1 MPSHRLPPGLSML
14 NRAAPALIVVLFASP
29 AVAQT
34 PSALAYWQYS
44 VGEVLEGSQDKAP
57 PEWAITLG
65 GGALIQPN
73 FEGAKHYEGEPS
85 VIIDIRYR
93 DIAFASD
100 GEGVGVN
107 LLHGRNYRAGVAL
120 AYDLGRD
127 QHDDP
132 HLRGLGNIDAAPE
145 AKVFAEYFLLPVV
158 FSAALH
164 QAIGGHNGL
173 LGEFGAYI
181 PLPLF
186 DQKLIIFTGP
196 TLTLADG
203 EYMRSYFGVSAKQAA
218 ATSFRQY
225 NARGGFKST
234 GWGVTAVYRL
244 DERWL
249 IESDFAYERLLGD
262 AANSPIVETSSQFT
276 AGLNLA
282 YRF

>member
-1 MPSHRLPPGLSML
+1 ML
-14 NRAAPALIVVLFASP
+14 NRTAPALILALLAGP
-29 AVAQT
+29 AAAQT
-34 PSALAYWQYS
+34 PSPLGYWQYS
-44 VGEVLEGSQDKAP
+44 VGEVLEGSQDEAP

-65 GGALIQPN
+65 GGALIQPK

-107 LLHGRNYRAGVAL
+107 LLHGRHYRAGVAL
-120 AYDLGRD
+120 AYDMGRD
-127 QHDDP
+127 QHADP

-145 AKVFAEYFLLPVV
+145 AKLFAEYFLLPVV
-158 FSAALH
+158 VSAALH
-164 QAIGGHNGL
+164 QGIGGHNGL
-173 LGEFGAYI
+173 LGELGAYI

-196 TLTLADG
+196 SLTLADG
-203 EYMRSYFGVSAKQAA
+203 EDMRSYFGVNATQAA
-218 ATSFRQY
+218 ATSFRQFT
-225 NARGGFKST
+225 ARGGFKRT
-234 GWGVTAVYRL
+234 GWGVTAIYRL
-244 DERWL
+244 DDNWL
-249 IESDFAYERLLGD
+249 IVSDLAYERLLGD

-276 AGLNLA
+276 PNLNLA

>member
-1 MPSHRLPPGLSML
+1 ML
-14 NRAAPALIVVLFASP
+14 NRTAPALILALLAGP
-29 AVAQT
+29 AAAQT
-34 PSALAYWQYS
+34 PSPLGYWQYS
-44 VGEVLEGSQDKAP
+44 VGEVLEGSQDEAP

-65 GGALIQPN
+65 GGALIQPK

-100 GEGVGVN
+100 GEGIGVN

-132 HLRGLGNIDAAPE
+132 HLKGLGNIDTAPE
-145 AKVFAEYFLLPVV
+145 AKLFAEYFLLPVV

-164 QAIGGHNGL
+164 QGIGGHNGL
-173 LGEFGAYI
+173 LGELGAYI

-196 TLTLADG
+196 SLTLANG

-218 ATSFRQY
+218 ATSFRQFS
-225 NARGGFKST
+225 ARGGFKST
-234 GWGVTAVYRL
+234 GWGATAIYRI
-244 DERWL
+244 DDNWL
-249 IESDFAYERLLGD
+249 IVSDFAYERLIGD

-276 AGLNLA
+276 ANLNLA

>member
-1 MPSHRLPPGLSML
+1 MLTRPASALIGLL
-14 NRAAPALIVVLFASP
+14 LAWPAL
-29 AVAQT
+29 AQT
-34 PSALAYWQYS
+34 PSPLAYWQYS

-65 GGALIQPN
+65 GGALVTPK
-73 FEGAKHYEGEPS
+73 FEGAKRYQGEPS
-85 VIIDIRYR
+85 VIVDIRYR
-93 DIAFASD
+93 DVAFASD
-100 GEGVGVN
+100 GEGIGVN
-107 LLHGRNYRAGVAL
+107 LVHGQNYRAGVAL

-132 HLRGLGNIDAAPE
+132 HLRGLGNIDTAPE
-145 AKVFAEYFLLPVV
+145 AKLFAEYFLLPVV
-158 FSAALH
+158 VSAALH

-173 LGEFGAYI
+173 LGELGAYI

-218 ATSFRQY
+218 ATSLHQY
-225 NARGGFKST
+225 SAHGGFKST

-244 DERWL
+244 DDNWL
-249 IESDFAYERLLGD
+249 IESDFAYERLIGD
-262 AANSPIVETSSQFT
+262 AARSPIVETSSQFT
-276 AGLNLA
+276 AGVNLA